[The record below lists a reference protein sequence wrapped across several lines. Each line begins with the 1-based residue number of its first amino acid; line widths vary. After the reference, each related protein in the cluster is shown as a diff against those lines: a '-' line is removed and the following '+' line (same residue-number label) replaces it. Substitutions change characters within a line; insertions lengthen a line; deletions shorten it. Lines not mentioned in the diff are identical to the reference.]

1 MGVFYFYGYLFYMRK
16 FVITETE
23 KKHIRSLYE
32 EPTRFT
38 LPFAGYRIY
47 NNQGV
52 DVFEVTNMKD
62 ACYYG
67 KEMKSFEMSNT
78 FCDKS
83 KYDSYV
89 KEGERLFFII
99 EDNYG
104 SLLKSEHR
112 PVISVKLPNIID
124 DNYGYTNP
132 LKDSHVMIGASRDK
146 SFSSIEGDMTDLFLE
161 YPEVKGFFDK
171 INKDKYD
178 VDTAYPEN
186 YKEPKKEI
194 PDDDVDMSSLMKDLG
209 IDDM

>member
-1 MGVFYFYGYLFYMRK
+1 MRK

-23 KKHIRSLYE
+23 KKHIKSLYE
-32 EPTRFT
+32 LYEKPSRFT
-38 LPFAGYRIY
+38 IPFAGYRIY

-67 KEMKSFEMSNT
+67 KEMKSFKMRNT

-83 KYDSYV
+83 EYDSYV

-99 EDNYG
+99 DKDYG

-132 LKDSHVMIGASRDK
+132 LKDSHVMIDTSRDIK
-146 SFSSIEGDMTDLFLE
+146 FSSLEGDMTDLFLE
-161 YPEVKGFFDK
+161 YPEVKGFFDA
-171 INKDKYD
+171 INKDNYD

-194 PDDDVDMSSLMKDLG
+194 PDDDIDMSGLMKDLG
-209 IDDM
+209 IDDMW